1 MPERL
6 SAHLPFI
13 GSGKGEIMIRS
24 SSLALL
30 VLLGG
35 AIASSGAATLRVRVD
50 NAALTPA
57 GVAFGTAATGQA
69 VAKTF
74 TVTNGGRAPVTLPDF
89 ISVPRGFTVLEDFAT
104 TQLAPGQSARFVAA
118 LNSSVAGRLS
128 GNISFAVGTE
138 TVTIPVSGVAF
149 GPPAL
154 RIVRSSNPG
163 FQTTGQWVNQVA
175 SSGSGAN
182 TATWTIP
189 GLTPGQYQVAA
200 TWTAAGDRAS
210 NAAYTVFNDKV
221 PFTAV
226 PVNQKRA
233 PGDFRDAGT
242 RWKVLGNAYWITSGT
257 LSVQLNDQAD
267 GAVQAD
273 AIRIQRVGFPGRV
286 VDIRDPGASTTG
298 SWSLAPDSRQATAP
312 PQGGPQAT
320 WTVTGLVP
328 GQYRISA
335 SWQPIAKSA
344 SNVNYTILDGDRALT
359 TVVVN
364 QRQMP
369 GDLQDAGTTWQ
380 DLGGL
385 GSLYYVRGN
394 KLVVRLNGTGANG
407 WVAVGPIRL
416 ERIYNPGGSPPPGG
430 GPDGTSYADAVRLLE
445 QATWGPTDAL
455 IDLVMNEGIAGFLND
470 QLYNTPVSSYPT
482 LTLYPGSQNTGCPN
496 PNTRTQCLRD
506 NYSPYPN
513 QTRFYVN
520 ALYGPDQLI
529 QRVSWAWHKIMV
541 TSAVDNALRQGS
553 HMAPYLQIFDQNGTG
568 LYHDLLYNITLN
580 AAMGEYL
587 NMQGSTKA
595 NPNENY
601 AREVLQLFSIGL
613 NKLNPNGTLKLDTDG
628 NPIPTYDQ
636 TTIDNF
642 AKIFTGWVL
651 APPPRTGVPNY
662 VSPMVPRTPEATYHD
677 RTAKTL
683 LRGVNVGA
691 NRSTTADLVSAINN
705 ITNDPN
711 VGPFIGKAFIQ
722 QLVTSNPTPAYVAR
736 ITAVFNND
744 GNGARGNMAAVV
756 YAILTD
762 PDARGDVKGPPDYPN
777 YGKLREPVQYVNNIL
792 RAFNALSFDQTTQS
806 DGYLNPQSVNMGQD
820 VFRPVSVFSYFSPFK
835 TLPDTAILAPE
846 FQILDTGTALKR
858 YNFVNTMTQPNGA
871 VGHDGIAVS
880 TNAPQGTKLDF
891 SMAVSLANDPNALL
905 DYLNGVMLHGTM
917 TDDNRNAILPAI
929 TAVPAS
935 NLLRRA
941 KVAVYL
947 VATSSQYQVQR

>member
-1 MPERL
+1 
-6 SAHLPFI
+6 
-13 GSGKGEIMIRS
+13 MIRT

-35 AIASSGAATLRVRVD
+35 AVASAGAAPLRVRVD

-57 GVAFGTAATGQA
+57 GVVFGTAATGQA

-74 TVTNGGRAPVTLPDF
+74 TVTNTGATPLTLSDF
-89 ISVPRGFTVLEDFAT
+89 ITTPRGFTVLEDFST

-118 LNSSVAGRLS
+118 LNSAVAGRLS
-128 GNISFAVGTE
+128 GNLSFTAGTA

-149 GPPAL
+149 GPAAL
-154 RIVRSSNPG
+154 RIVRSSDPG
-163 FQTTGQWVNQVA
+163 FQTTGQWVDQVA
-175 SSGSGAN
+175 ASGSGGN
-182 TATWTIP
+182 TATWTFT

-200 TWTAAGDRAS
+200 TWTAAANRAG
-210 NAAYTVFNDKV
+210 NASYTVFNDKV

-233 PGDFRDAGT
+233 PGDFHDAGAN
-242 RWKVLGNAYWITSGT
+242 WKILGNTYLITGGT
-257 LSVQLNDQAD
+257 LSVQLSDQAN
-267 GAVQAD
+267 GAVHAD
-273 AIRIQRVGFPGRV
+273 AVRIQHVGFPGRIV
-286 VDIRDPGASTTG
+286 EIRDPGAATTG
-298 SWSLAPDSRQATAP
+298 SWRLPPDSRQATAP

-320 WTVTGLVP
+320 WTFTGLVP

-335 SWQPIAKSA
+335 SWQPTAKSA
-344 SNVNYTILDGDRALT
+344 SKVNYTVLDGNRALT
-359 TVVVN
+359 TVQVN
-364 QRQMP
+364 QRQTP
-369 GDLQDAGTTWQ
+369 ADLQDAGTVWQ

-385 GSLYYVRGN
+385 GNLYYLRGN
-394 KLVVRLNGTGANG
+394 KLVVRMDSTGADG
-407 WVAVGPIRL
+407 WLAAGPIRV
-416 ERIYNPGGSPPPGG
+416 ERIYNPGAPPPGG
-430 GPDGTSYADAVRLLE
+430 GPDGTSFADAVRLLE
-445 QATWGPTDAL
+445 QATWGPNDAL
-455 IDLVMNEGIAGFLND
+455 INQVVSEGIASFLMD
-470 QLYNTPVSSYPT
+470 QLYNTPISSYPT
-482 LTLYPGSQNTGCPN
+482 LPLVPGNQNTGCPN
-496 PNTRTQCLRD
+496 PNTKQQCLRD
-506 NYSPYPN
+506 NYTAYPN
-513 QTRFYVN
+513 QLRFYYN

-541 TSAVDNALRQGS
+541 ASAVDANLREGS

-580 AAMGEYL
+580 PAMGYYL
-587 NMQGSTKA
+587 NMQGSTKT

-613 NKLNPNGTLKLDTDG
+613 NKLNPNGTLKLDSDG
-628 NPIPTYDQ
+628 NAIPTYDQ

-651 APPPRTGVPNY
+651 AAPPRTGVPNY
-662 VSPMVPRTPEATYHD
+662 INPMIPRTPETSYHD

-691 NRSTTADLVSAINN
+691 NRSTTADLNSAINN

-711 VGPFIGKAFIQ
+711 VGPFIGKQFIQ

-736 ITAVFNND
+736 ITAVFNDD

-756 YAILTD
+756 FAILTD
-762 PDARGDVKGPPDYPN
+762 PEARGDVKAPPDYPN
-777 YGKLREPVQYVNNIL
+777 YGKLREPALYINNIL

-820 VFRPVSVFSYFSPFK
+820 VFRPASVFSYFSPFK
-835 TLPDTAILAPE
+835 TLPDTTVSAPE

-858 YNFVNTMTQPNGA
+858 YNFVNTMTLPNGA
-871 VGHDGIAVS
+871 VGSDGIKPA

-891 SMAVSLANDPNALL
+891 STAMSLANDPNALL
-905 DYLNGVMLHGTM
+905 DYLNGLMLHGTM

-929 TAVPAS
+929 TAVAAS
-935 NLLRRA
+935 NPLRRA

-947 VATSSQYQVQR
+947 IATSSQYQVQR